1 MDTAFSTVDVKLHQ
15 FSLRS
20 STSRAPL
27 LTPTQTLANT
37 CIPSLLPYLPMYVH
51 THVCTYVHLYAMY
64 VVPGYRG
71 MAGMFSRG
79 EPFGTYHTLN
89 GVTTLSVVSPH
100 SQWRHHTLNG
110 VTTLSVASPHS
121 RWRHH
126 TLGGVTTLP
135 VVSPHSLVSPHSQ
148 WCHHTPS
155 GVTTQWMPQPCVAS
169 LHPPPPLYFNACVD
183 ILSQ

>member
-37 CIPSLLPYLPMYVH
+37 CITSLLPYH
-51 THVCTYVHLYAMY
+51 TYVCTYVHLYAMY

-71 MAGMFSRG
+71 MAGMYSRG

-100 SQWRHHTLNG
+100 SQWCHHTLNG
-110 VTTLSVASPHS
+110 VTTL
-121 RWRHH
+121 
-126 TLGGVTTLP
+126 L
-135 VVSPHSLVSPHSQ
+135 VVSPHSGCRSLVWQAST
-148 WCHHTPS
+148 HH
-155 GVTTQWMPQPCVAS
+155 
-169 LHPPPPLYFNACVD
+169 LHPNLMHAWTFFHSDCHRAQCPGFWSSLT
-183 ILSQ
+183 